1 MIPSRQAMVRFLVHL
16 DIISTGHLD
25 IILPDIKSQLVL
37 LLKQFA
43 QVSAK
48 LSLDSIPAVFLRIQY
63 VLFSALGH

>member
-1 MIPSRQAMVRFLVHL
+1 MVRFLVHL
-16 DIISTGHLD
+16 DIISTGHLLD

-48 LSLDSIPAVFLRIQY
+48 LSLDSIPAVFLCIQY